1 MFERFTDRARRAIVV
16 AQDEARDLGHP
27 FIRPEHLALGLTR
40 SEGLAGQAL
49 EEFGVTHDGVRAR
62 LVAALPQSEVRAGE
76 RLPFTPEAKKAL
88 ELSLRE
94 ALRLKHSYIGTEHQL
109 LGLLRLDEQL
119 AAAMYQ
125 VDGEKL
131 RTRVVQLAAGTPG
144 ERNRRSPAL
153 HTALGRAQGDAGDD
167 DPVTT
172 GQMLVAIAADHE
184 SQGAKVLERAGV
196 SHEALVAALRAVP
209 VQGTSDA
216 TGTPRWFEIR
226 IGGRSATVEDAELA
240 ALLSEFGPEQIGQLL
255 RRGLAAPD
263 PPEAAAG

>member
-16 AQDEARDLGHP
+16 AQDEARELGHP
-27 FIRPEHLALGLTR
+27 LIRPEHLALGLTR

-49 EEFGVTHDGVRAR
+49 EEFGVTHAGVRER
-62 LVAALPQSEVRAGE
+62 VVTVLPQGEVRLGE

-109 LGLLRLDEQL
+109 LGLLRLDERL
-119 AAAMYQ
+119 AAELYH
-125 VDGEKL
+125 VDSEQL
-131 RTRVVQLAAGTPG
+131 RTRVAQLAAGTPG

-153 HTALGRAQGDAGDD
+153 HTALGRAQGEAGADT
-167 DPVTT
+167 VTT
-172 GQMLVAIAADHE
+172 GQLLVAIAADPD

-196 SHEALVAALRAVP
+196 SQGALVAALREVP

-226 IGGRSATVEDAELA
+226 VGGRSATVEDAELA
-240 ALLSEFGPEQIGQLL
+240 TLLAEFGPEQIHQLL

-263 PPEAAAG
+263 PPETAAG

>member
-16 AQDEARDLGHP
+16 AQDEARELGHP

-49 EEFGVTHDGVRAR
+49 EEFGVTDAGVRER
-62 LVAALPQSEVRAGE
+62 LVAALPRSEARTGE

-109 LGLLRLDEQL
+109 LGLLRLDERL
-119 AAAMYQ
+119 AAGLYR

-131 RTRVVQLAAGTPG
+131 RTRVIQLAAGPQG

-153 HTALGRAQGDAGDD
+153 HTALGRAQGEAGDD
-167 DPVTT
+167 PLTT
-172 GQMLVAIAADHE
+172 GQLLVAIAADPD
-184 SQGAKVLERAGV
+184 SQGAKMLDRAGV
-196 SHEALVAALRAVP
+196 SHGALAAALREVP
-209 VQGTSDA
+209 VRDTSDV

-226 IGGRSATVEDAELA
+226 IGGRSSTVEDAELTS
-240 ALLSEFGPEQIGQLL
+240 LLSKYSPEQIGQLL
-255 RRGLAAPD
+255 RRGMAAPE
-263 PPEAAAG
+263 PPEPAAD

>member
-27 FIRPEHLALGLTR
+27 LIRPEHLALGLTM

-49 EEFGVTHDGVRAR
+49 EEFGVTDAGVRERLLAAIPRGEAR
-62 LVAALPQSEVRAGE
+62 VGE

-109 LGLLRLDEQL
+109 LGLLRLDERL
-119 AAAMYQ
+119 AAELYR

-131 RTRVVQLAAGTPG
+131 RTRVIQLAAGTPG
-144 ERNRRSPAL
+144 ERNRRSPAV

-167 DPVTT
+167 AVTT
-172 GQMLVAIAADHE
+172 GQLLVAIAADPD

-196 SHEALVAALRAVP
+196 SQGVLAAALREVP

-240 ALLSEFGPEQIGQLL
+240 ALLSEFGPEQIRQLL

-263 PPEAAAG
+263 PPDTAAG